1 MADKVAEDSKNLRL
15 RLQSF
20 LSGKDE
26 SGQIL
31 SNVEKTQ
38 CAIVLWHSL
47 PCARHAVLE
56 QLCDVFHE
64 AVQKYVVELERQ
76 ALSGSTGC
84 YPDSHDPEL
93 TSALQSVSEVVCRF
107 VDNNPTAWAPLICQ
121 WSLDLLGQV
130 VTKNNG
136 RRAAS
141 ITMSLSEGLHK
152 WMLFPAVQRLMDIAV
167 HCSAKLVGRGQA
179 DVCVQCLLQ
188 IAMNSSPHLDWVVAH
203 IGSRFHQVFIPKLLS
218 TALKEYTAKI
228 KSNLLALFH
237 ESITNSA
244 KSDLQREEQLST
256 LPFLL
261 HIATLSP
268 NLLKGTITEFI
279 DVLTPE
285 VLVQLLEQSK
295 KRGERKMSLV
305 SSVVNVIKNTGEGA
319 LEVFQLLLENCQK
332 PEHRGL
338 DFDVTQAELQK
349 IFSHIMGLL
358 LNRLQDV
365 ALQRHNLFYKNTC
378 MASLDNRKTES
389 EFLTEMASHSKDLC
403 KLLLTSCGNKVANI
417 FQMLVIIAIHSGRT
431 SASGILNLVLINCR
445 SAHSLQ
451 LFVQLHCELELYYT
465 QLLDDVVKT
474 CLSTVKYPGAA
485 SSSNQLLRLL
495 GNFHQLI
502 STENGSQPL
511 SRSKL
516 CASLQRHH
524 SVLANLLIHPNLE
537 VSLKSLALLLSLDK
551 TLPDKVSN
559 MMKICSNC
567 VGLFYKLLHKLDKQD
582 GKITETVKSIKLCRK
597 MFLLLSKDDR
607 CRLYLLRLLV
617 EGTLQK
623 EHVSL
628 FGGILP
634 AEPTDSE
641 KNLTKIKVSL
651 LERNRNPHISSH
663 LPLTPSSVFFSGIV
677 GDIEK
682 NGRTKTANKAEPQS
696 WQQTSQVLV
705 DVVFILCTCDQE
717 DADSGNLTLHHKYVD
732 SLSLLL
738 MELVCPDVVPITFDW
753 PDDESL
759 KFTIERDLRI
769 KKTFDDNPI
778 LWALVSIVARGV
790 SSLSKCSPLVSSLLA
805 TIMSYW
811 EVYRGSS
818 VDQSTLNFKVTC
830 FITDIMTEASWLPPP
845 ISRVGAVFGRL
856 QPKEIYTVLNTM
868 WKVLKEFP
876 PPSSAMTAEA
886 TRQRWQQGAAF
897 KTQKEVVKAIFVNN
911 IERLGHHYARVFDE
925 SW

>member
-1 MADKVAEDSKNLRL
+1 MSSA
-15 RLQSF
+15 
-20 LSGKDE
+20 
-26 SGQIL
+26 
-31 SNVEKTQ
+31 SNI
-38 CAIVLWHSL
+38 A
-47 PCARHAVLE
+47 
-56 QLCDVFHE
+56 
-64 AVQKYVVELERQ
+64 
-76 ALSGSTGC
+76 
-84 YPDSHDPEL
+84 
-93 TSALQSVSEVVCRF
+93 
-107 VDNNPTAWAPLICQ
+107 
-121 WSLDLLGQV
+121 
-130 VTKNNG
+130 
-136 RRAAS
+136 
-141 ITMSLSEGLHK
+141 MSLSEGLHK

-179 DVCVQCLLQ
+179 DICVECLLQ
-188 IAMNSSPHLDWVVAH
+188 IAVNSSPHLDWVVAH
-203 IGSRFHQVFIPKLLS
+203 IGSHFHQVFIPKLLS
-218 TALKEYTAKI
+218 TALKEYTASHCSGGSAGDASVMTPTVVQVLTYLSLQHSQEI

-237 ESITNSA
+237 ESTT
-244 KSDLQREEQLST
+244 KSSKTDPEREEQLST

-295 KRGERKMSLV
+295 KRGERKTSLV
-305 SSVVNVIKNTGEGA
+305 SLLVNVIKNTGEGA
-319 LEVFQLLLENCQK
+319 LEVFQLLLENCQT
-332 PEHRGL
+332 PEDRGL
-338 DFDVTQAELQK
+338 MHVDVTQAELQK
-349 IFSHIMGLL
+349 IFTFIMGLL
-358 LNRLQDV
+358 LNRLEEV
-365 ALQRHNLFYKNTC
+365 ALQRHNLFYKNTS
-378 MASLDNRKTES
+378 MASLDTRRTES
-389 EFLTEMASHSKDLC
+389 EFLTEMACHSKYLC
-403 KLLLTSCGNKVANI
+403 KALLASCGNKVSNI
-417 FQMLVIIAIHSGRT
+417 FQILVIIAIHSGRT
-431 SASGILNLVLINCR
+431 SAARILNLVLMNSR
-445 SAHSLQ
+445 SAQSLQ
-451 LFVQLHCELELYYT
+451 LFAQLHGDLELYYA
-465 QLLDDVVKT
+465 QLVDDVVKA

-485 SSSNQLLRLL
+485 SSSHQLLHLMS
-495 GNFHQLI
+495 NFHQMI
-502 STENGSQPL
+502 STENGSQLL

-516 CASLQRHH
+516 SASLQRHH
-524 SVLANLLIHPNLE
+524 SVFANLLIHPNLQ

-559 MMKICSNC
+559 MMKMCSNC
-567 VGLFYKLLHKLDKQD
+567 VGLFYKLLHNMEKQD

-623 EHVSL
+623 EHVCL
-628 FGGILP
+628 FGGVLP
-634 AEPTDSE
+634 AEPTESE
-641 KNLTKIKVSL
+641 KDLTKIKVSL

-677 GDIEK
+677 GDIDK
-682 NGRTKTANKAEPQS
+682 NNRTKTADKTKSQV
-696 WQQTSQVLV
+696 WQHTSQMLV
-705 DVVFILCTCDQE
+705 DIVFILCTCDQE
-717 DADSGNLTLHHKYVD
+717 DADQGNLTLHHKYVD

-830 FITDIMTEASWLPPP
+830 FITDIMTKASWLPPP
-845 ISRVGAVFGRL
+845 LSRAGAVFGLL
-856 QPKEIYTVLNTM
+856 QPKEIFTVLNTM

-876 PPSSAMTAEA
+876 PPSSAMTPEA
-886 TRQRWQQGAAF
+886 TRQRWQQGTAF

-911 IERLGHHYARVFDE
+911 IERLGHHYARVFDK